1 MLVLGFMSDRIRRRH
16 LFMWAGAVMSSI
28 FALMVSLA
36 PNLGSF
42 VAGNSL
48 LQLTGSIAPLFIF
61 AMMADIGEDDP
72 ASVSATREVLLN
84 SGRAF
89 SLSLYFIAA
98 IAGVGVQAGFIAA
111 SVYLILMLSGKGSGP
126 GKDAAIKGK

>member
-1 MLVLGFMSDRIRRRH
+1 MTLALGFMSDRIRHRNAF
-16 LFMWAGAVMSSI
+16 LWAGAVVSSA
-28 FALMVSLA
+28 FAALVALA

-48 LQLTGSIAPLFIF
+48 LQLTSSIAPMFIF
-61 AMMADIGEDDP
+61 AMVADIGEKDA

-89 SLSLYFIAA
+89 SLSLYFAA
-98 IAGVGVQAGFIAA
+98 AMAGVGVQTAFLAA
-111 SVYLILMLSGKGSGP
+111 SVFLLLMITGKGRERAPAKS
-126 GKDAAIKGK
+126 